1 MRQTQNSQESDD
13 KLPSDIEVLKQQVT
27 KKFGKGVMRRAS
39 EKLPWLHI
47 PTGIFTLDMAMH
59 GGIPRSQMTL
69 IFGRESS
76 GKSTLA
82 LKIIGSAQRMFPGQ
96 ETILIDIEG
105 TFDEVWATRHRVDN
119 DKLWL
124 IQPDTGENA
133 LDIADEI
140 LKLPNVSVIAVDSL
154 AALIPY
160 KEKEASTEDDL
171 PGLQA
176 RLIGKFVRKVISG
189 LVAQRKHGEIPS
201 IILLN
206 QWRSRFVRMG
216 DPRILPGGQAQHY
229 SSFAKIEILNKEQM
243 GKDALEQDT
252 VDFNEHSFKIIKN
265 KEGTAIRHGEFKM
278 IRNPSHEQF
287 EQGFIDDAATVATW
301 ARKFGVITGSG
312 KGGFQIE
319 GIDKKFRI
327 VMDIEK
333 YMYENPVFY
342 NEFKMKLISMYRV
355 NNGLNSENWL

>member
-1 MRQTQNSQESDD
+1 MSQTHSQESDD
-13 KLPSDIEVLKQQVT
+13 KSTSDIESLKQKVI

-39 EKLPWLHI
+39 EKPPWKHI
-47 PTGIFTLDMAMH
+47 PTGIFTLDMALH

-82 LKIIGSAQRMFPGQ
+82 LKVIGSAQEMLPDQ

-105 TFDEVWATRHRVDN
+105 TFDEIWAARHKVDN

-124 IQPDTGENA
+124 VQPDTGENA
-133 LDIADEI
+133 LDIADEV
-140 LKLPNVSVIAVDSL
+140 LKLPNVSVIVVDSL

-160 KEKEASTEDDL
+160 KEKDASTEDDL

-176 RLIGKFVRKVISG
+176 RLIGKFVRKIISS
-189 LVAQRKHGEIPS
+189 LVAQRKHREIPT

-243 GKDALEQDT
+243 GKDDLEQDT

-265 KEGTAIRHGEFKM
+265 KEGVAIRHGEFKM
-278 IRNPSHEQF
+278 IRNPANELG
-287 EQGFIDDAATVATW
+287 QGFIDDAVTVATW

-327 VMDIEK
+327 LADIET

-342 NEFKMKLISMYRV
+342 NEFKTKLISMYRV
-355 NNGLNSENWL
+355 NNGLKADEWL